1 MPASVPVPARHSLA
15 GETLLSMSAAAKLA
29 VGRGGDK
36 PPALMTLRR
45 WITVGVRGPD
55 GRKVRLEAYRQ
66 GWLWVTTAEAL
77 DRFFAA
83 LTGGVVAGLPRPQT
97 AAQRKARLAKAEA
110 EAEAMGI

>member
-1 MPASVPVPARHSLA
+1 MPASVPVPAQHPLA
-15 GETLLSMSAAAKLA
+15 GETKLSMSAAARLA

-45 WITVGVRGPD
+45 WITAGVKGPD
-55 GRKVRLEAYRQ
+55 GRKVKLEAYRQ

-83 LTGGVVAGLPRPQT
+83 LTGGTLAAVPRPMT
-97 AAQRKARLAKAEA
+97 PAQARARHAKADA
-110 EAEAMGI
+110 EARAMGI